1 MDSTQILTV
10 LLIATWLAGGAAV
23 AVVMRRSGHDFG
35 LWLALG
41 MLLGPST
48 AFFAQERH
56 RLDMRQGIGRIGEI
70 HTDPFDAVAGIDG
83 SEESITAVQA
93 ALSLLGETLNS
104 LTLVTALDFEASG
117 SFTGIVSQS
126 HAYSRLADV
135 ASKLEFE
142 PIEMRLLYG
151 SPAETIARL
160 AREGGFEL
168 IIVGARGHGMSKALF
183 GSVTAKLIG
192 STGVPVFVGPSVSS
206 EVPVSSTP
214 AHFASIPRRS

>member
-1 MDSTQILTV
+1 MDSTQILIA
-10 LLIATWLAGGAAV
+10 LLITIWLAGGVAV

-41 MLLGPST
+41 VLLGPTT

-56 RLDMRQGIGRIGEI
+56 RLDTRQRIGKI
-70 HTDPFDAVAGIDG
+70 RGVHTGPFDAVAAIDG
-83 SEESITAVQA
+83 SEESIAAVQT

-104 LTLVTALDFEASG
+104 LTLATVLEFEASG
-117 SFTGIVSQS
+117 SFTGIGPQS

-142 PIEMRLLYG
+142 PIEMTLLYG
-151 SPAETIARL
+151 SPAENLARL
-160 AREGGFEL
+160 AQEGGYEL
-168 IIVGARGHGMSKALF
+168 IILGARGHGMSKALF

-192 STGVPVFVGPSVSS
+192 STPVPVFVGPSVSV
-206 EVPVSSTP
+206 ELPDSSTP
-214 AHFASIPRRS
+214 AHFA

>member
-1 MDSTQILTV
+1 MDSTQILIA

-56 RLDMRQGIGRIGEI
+56 RLDMRQGLGRIRES
-70 HTDPFDAVAGIDG
+70 HTGPFDAVAGIDG
-83 SEESITAVQA
+83 SEESITAVQT

-104 LTLVTALDFEASG
+104 LTLVTTLDFEASG
-117 SFTGIVSQS
+117 SFTGIVPQS

-135 ASKLEFE
+135 ASKLDFE
-142 PIEMRLLYG
+142 PVEMTLLYG

-160 AREGGFEL
+160 AQEGGFEL
-168 IIVGARGHGMSKALF
+168 IILGARGHGMSKALF

-192 STGVPVFVGPSVSS
+192 STPVPVFVGPSVSP
-206 EVPVSSTP
+206 EIPVS
-214 AHFASIPRRS
+214 